1 MLPGDMEILKSA
13 KPDFI
18 AFNYYNTI
26 TVQAP
31 TGSAKAN
38 QKQDQQTGTSE
49 PGFFEGVD
57 NPYLGKTKFGW
68 EVDPVGFR
76 TTLRAIYERYRL
88 PLLVTENGLGDYDT
102 VDQNGEIT
110 DDYRIDYLRKHIIQM
125 QMAAEDGVQIIGY
138 CPWSAIDLIS
148 THEGI
153 RKRYG
158 FIYVNRT
165 DHDVLDLR
173 RIPKKSFYWY
183 RDVIHSGGIGQ

>member
-1 MLPGDMEILKSA
+1 M
-13 KPDFI
+13 
-18 AFNYYNTI
+18 
-26 TVQAP
+26 
-31 TGSAKAN
+31 
-38 QKQDQQTGTSE
+38 
-49 PGFFEGVD
+49 
-57 NPYLGKTKFGW
+57 
-68 EVDPVGFR
+68 
-76 TTLRAIYERYRL
+76 
-88 PLLVTENGLGDYDT
+88 ENGLGDYDT
-102 VDQNGEIT
+102 VDENGEIA
-110 DDYRIDYLRKHIIQM
+110 DDYRIGYLRKHIIQM

-183 RDVIHSGGIGQ
+183 RDVIRSGGIGQ